1 MFYLDILLVDFCL
14 ILFCGLLV
22 SCAGCL
28 FGVASWFAWGVWCG
42 GFCCAVV
49 LLWGL
54 IWCLCL
60 LICFVGLRSCFGGCC
75 RAFGR
80 VA

>member
-1 MFYLDILLVDFCL
+1 MVGLLGLLCLRVLCSVFYLDILLVDFCL

-42 GFCCAVV
+42 GFCCVVV
-49 LLWGL
+49 LLW
-54 IWCLCL
+54 
-60 LICFVGLRSCFGGCC
+60 V
-75 RAFGR
+75 
-80 VA
+80 V

>member
-1 MFYLDILLVDFCL
+1 MVGLLGLLCLRVLCSVFYLDILLVDFCL

-49 LLWGL
+49 LLW
-54 IWCLCL
+54 
-60 LICFVGLRSCFGGCC
+60 V
-75 RAFGR
+75 
-80 VA
+80 V